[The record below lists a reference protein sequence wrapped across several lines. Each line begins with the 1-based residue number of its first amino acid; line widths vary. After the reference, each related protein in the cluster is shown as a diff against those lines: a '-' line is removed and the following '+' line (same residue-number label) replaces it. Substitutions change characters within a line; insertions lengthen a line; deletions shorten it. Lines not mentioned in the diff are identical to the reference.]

1 MQYRT
6 KVAIVYLLGFF
17 IDLINMFITN
27 VAYPAIGLALNASVD
42 QLTWVSTSYILGL
55 ILITP
60 ISAWLALR
68 IGGRRVFLL
77 SLTLFL
83 VTTVMA
89 GFANSI
95 ELLIGLR
102 LLQGL
107 SGGLLIPI
115 GQTLTYQ
122 LYASHERARLSSIIM
137 LVGLLAPALSP
148 ALGGLIVDQLNW
160 RWVFFVNLPLTLIAL
175 VLAFVW
181 LRSDKVSFP
190 KDSHFLD
197 VRGLAIASVGL
208 TLLLLGL
215 DWLAVPNKLFGAL
228 ILLITAVAV
237 LVYYVRHSFRH
248 PKPLLDLGLIR
259 NPLLRISMM
268 VYLFIPGVFMGVNL
282 IAMMYLQMQLGMS
295 ASSVGVLMIPWSL
308 SAFLAIML
316 VGKLFNY
323 YGPKPLFMLGC
334 LIQGIGI
341 LCLSQITMV
350 DQPLLLLISFSL
362 MGFGGSLCSSAAQSS
377 AFLTIDCVSLADA
390 SAIWNINRQFSFCVG
405 VAVMSLILQ
414 LLQMTVDSLSAYQIS
429 FYLAAAVTAVPFLL
443 CLYIDNKAVLK
454 KINA

>member
-27 VAYPAIGLALNASVD
+27 VAYPAIGQALDASVD

-77 SLTLFL
+77 SLTLFI

-148 ALGGLIVDQLNW
+148 ALGGLIVDLLSW

-181 LRSDKVSFP
+181 LRSDKVPFP

-197 VRGLAIASVGL
+197 VRGLAIASLGL
-208 TLLLLGL
+208 ALLLLGL

-295 ASSVGVLMIPWSL
+295 ASSVGILMLPWSL

-350 DQPLLLLISFSL
+350 DQQLLLLVSFSL

-429 FYLAAAVTAVPFLL
+429 FYLAAAATAVPFLL

-454 KINA
+454 KINS